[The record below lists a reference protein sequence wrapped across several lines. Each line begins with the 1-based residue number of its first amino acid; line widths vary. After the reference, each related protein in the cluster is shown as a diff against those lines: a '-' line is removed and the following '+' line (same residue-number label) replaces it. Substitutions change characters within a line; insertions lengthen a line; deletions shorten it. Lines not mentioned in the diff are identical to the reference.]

1 MAAGTVISGGFP
13 GRVAR
18 EVHPNQK
25 CEGCL
30 HYERQAGRTGVC
42 TIGLRPDNCG
52 DGEAPEVS
60 YAPIAS
66 GAGSYLPDMSN
77 HGAHAPEVD
86 PQHVGG
92 LYGSGSTRPVAIQ
105 QVTLGEE
112 HVHIVKS
119 VLGQHADLQ
128 KSQCLR
134 CSMRGAHGTSPHN
147 VDPQPC
153 TCKPIEA
160 ATVAKAVASRMSNA
174 ARARIPLDS
183 LTEWVREVVKA
194 GFQLPAPRTTK
205 GVADALSDALAQM
218 GVQVGGRSD
227 DHADGHLRP
236 AARKPAPTAEHGS
249 VAKSFYSDEWINQ
262 FRGTPLFDEA
272 RKLCEHELQ
281 MEEDELERTAERL
294 KHERATR
301 AALDKLPKLDS
312 EDWQSREAR
321 RTKLRI
327 AKQRLVL
334 KLAGLHQEKFRVS
347 KSEDL
352 EKAIDNT
359 KHSHVVTGKLAPH
372 GVGASGRKAARAAV
386 DRLDNKYGAAAHT
399 AARNPNYRP
408 KTLKWEKTSAYGDGG
423 HVAEAGHG
431 TYVHTL
437 EPHNQHTVTYYPH
450 GQGKEGA
457 LHGGTHSSPAA
468 AHAAAETH
476 HQKTIGG

>member
-1 MAAGTVISGGFP
+1 MSAGTVISGGFP

-160 ATVAKAVASRMSNA
+160 ATVAKAVVDRMSNA
-174 ARARIPLDS
+174 LRARVPIDAV
-183 LTEWVREVVKA
+183 TEWVREVAKA
-194 GFQLPAPRTTK
+194 GFKLPKPKSDGHAAELLTGVLERMGVHVSRSDGYSSGGHLHPVAKGEQHMGSSGVIPKGKNPIPPNGKTSHGTYSIRPAPRNTSGNLAGPHKVHYTPT
-205 GVADALSDALAQM
+205 GGSETVVSHNSSHAEANASAHSHHAAQSSDSM
-218 GVQVGGRSD
+218 S
-227 DHADGHLRP
+227 
-236 AARKPAPTAEHGS
+236 
-249 VAKSFYSDEWINQ
+249 KSFYSDEWINQ

-281 MEEDELERTAERL
+281 MEEDELERTAKRL

-334 KLAGLHQEKFRVS
+334 KLAGLHQQKMTVA
-347 KSEDL
+347 
-352 EKAIDNT
+352 KA
-359 KHSHVVTGKLAPH
+359 
-372 GVGASGRKAARAAV
+372 R
-386 DRLDNKYGAAAHT
+386 
-399 AARNPNYRP
+399 
-408 KTLKWEKTSAYGDGG
+408 
-423 HVAEAGHG
+423 
-431 TYVHTL
+431 
-437 EPHNQHTVTYYPH
+437 
-450 GQGKEGA
+450 
-457 LHGGTHSSPAA
+457 
-468 AHAAAETH
+468 
-476 HQKTIGG
+476 